1 MIDKETVA
9 RLARIR
15 EQMAARNE
23 RYYQL
28 LRMIDSEL
36 ADAESDLRRG
46 ATLDAR
52 QALKRVRHAIG
63 IVVK

>member
-1 MIDKETVA
+1 MIDKETQAAIERVRA
-9 RLARIR
+9 
-15 EQMAARNE
+15 QVAARTE
-23 RYYQL
+23 RYGAL
-28 LRMIDSEL
+28 LRTIDSEL